1 MCGGGLVSEP
11 RVAVNPVSAGSS
23 SAPEASSSSA
33 FDAIAQARD
42 IDELERIRR
51 AVQAAN
57 EATYHWTVASDSLE
71 WDSEAAEVLQVNN
84 PANLATGRGFADLMD
99 TDNECSRFDTIMRS
113 KERDGGTGV
122 AYCIE
127 YQLRPNGRNS
137 HASLWVEDSGRW
149 YAGKDGKPAEAF
161 GVIRPIVDRRE
172 RDERLEFLSNCDPL
186 TGMMNRGRIADELAN
201 AIARSQKDGSSCG
214 FLIAIINNLAVVNDA
229 YGFDIADEVIVSVG
243 HRLRRVVRQDDHIAR
258 YSGAK
263 FAIVLNECTQD
274 ELSLAAERFL
284 RVARDSVIETEMGP
298 VWAMLS
304 IGGIFLPKHADSA
317 NSAMACAE
325 EALAEAK
332 RQPSDS
338 FVAFEPSAERISV
351 RALNARCAAEIVSGL
366 REDRFALAF
375 QPIISARSGEVAMHE
390 ALLRLKCDDQE
401 TIPASHLIPIA
412 EKLGLVRLIDRAVA
426 SLAARTLSTYPDA
439 RIAINVSG
447 VTATDPRC
455 FIQLI
460 EVLAKH
466 PGVAER
472 CIVEITETAALND
485 LEETV
490 AFVNRLREVGCKV
503 AIDDFGAGYTSFR
516 NLKVLNADIVK
527 IDGSFCNGLVENQ
540 DNQYFVRSLID
551 LADKFGMETV
561 AEWVNSEADAN
572 LLKEMGV
579 DYLQGFFFG
588 DAVLIEPWVEPEGQ
602 EQATIGNEASTPSE
616 ILSQRTDDRGDV
628 ADAVENAPAAV
639 RGTVASEHD
648 AEGSGAAPSQDQNS
662 AFLCRPHDVTEAEST
677 DPAQFTIGAATPGE
691 LIEQVLKESQEQVV
705 PFVPI
710 SDVAEP
716 RPEIPQ
722 EVRDEDPTQFVPVI
736 PPEDEAEDA
745 PADDTLGEPEA
756 SESAAV
762 PQDAQPVPPDGDGP
776 TEEID
781 DGGELGS
788 IGLDLSRLKSAVSA
802 LDANFSRPVEAVIGE
817 DEDKGGDDQ
826 LDMARAIKAAYGT
839 GGN

>member
-1 MCGGGLVSEP
+1 MSEP
-11 RVAVNPVSAGSS
+11 RVAVDPASVESVGASS
-23 SAPEASSSSA
+23 SASA
-33 FDAIAQARD
+33 IDAIAQARD
-42 IDELERIRR
+42 IEELERIRR
-51 AVQAAN
+51 AVQASG
-57 EATYHWTVASDSLE
+57 EATYHWIVASDTLE
-71 WDSEAAEVLQVNN
+71 WDSTAAEVLQVGN
-84 PANLATGRGFADLMD
+84 PSNLTTGRGYADIMD
-99 TDNECSRFDTIMRS
+99 PDNECSRFDAIMQS
-113 KERDGGTGV
+113 NERDNGAGV

-127 YQLRPNGRNS
+127 YQLRPKGRNS
-137 HASLWVEDSGRW
+137 HASVWVEDSGRW

-161 GVIRPIVDRRE
+161 GVIRPIADRRE

-186 TGMMNRGRIADELAN
+186 TGMMNRGRIADELAD
-201 AIARSQKDGSSCG
+201 AIARTQKDGTSCG

-243 HRLRRVVRQDDHIAR
+243 HRLRRVVRQDDQIAR

-263 FAIVLNECTQD
+263 FAILLNECTQE

-317 NSAMACAE
+317 NAAMACAE

-366 REDRFALAF
+366 REDRFALAY
-375 QPIISARSGEVAMHE
+375 QPVISARSGEVAMHE

-426 SLAARTLSTYPDA
+426 SLAVRTLSTYPDS

-485 LEETV
+485 LEATV
-490 AFVNRLREVGCKV
+490 AFVNRLREIGCKV

-527 IDGSFCNGLVENQ
+527 IDGSFCNGLVGNS
-540 DNQYFVRSLID
+540 DNQYFVQSLID

-561 AEWVNSEADAN
+561 AEWVNSDEDAN

-579 DYLQGFFFG
+579 DYLQGYFFG
-588 DAVLIEPWVEPEGQ
+588 DAVLIEPWVAPETDD
-602 EQATIGNEASTPSE
+602 AAVAPVPLCTPSE
-616 ILSQRTDDRGDV
+616 VVRQEEESGDTSY
-628 ADAVENAPAAV
+628 AEPENAHAMPRTEARSV
-639 RGTVASEHD
+639 DVQD
-648 AEGSGAAPSQDQNS
+648 AEDGVPDPEDEAVPAFTCKPDSPASVELTDKAAFSVGTASPSELMDQVIKEKQVQD
-662 AFLCRPHDVTEAEST
+662 D
-677 DPAQFTIGAATPGE
+677 
-691 LIEQVLKESQEQVV
+691 
-705 PFVPI
+705 PFVAVNEI
-710 SDVAEP
+710 EEP
-716 RPEIPQ
+716 RSEIP
-722 EVRDEDPTQFVPVI
+722 EDVHADDPDQFVPVI
-736 PPEDEAEDA
+736 PTEPEAETAAEDVDEVTSA
-745 PADDTLGEPEA
+745 AEDGAATEADDTLKCTEPD
-756 SESAAV
+756 
-762 PQDAQPVPPDGDGP
+762 DAP
-776 TEEID
+776 TTAEETAD
-781 DGGELGS
+781 DDAELGA

-802 LDANFSRPVEAVIGE
+802 LDSNFSRPIKPELPEE
-817 DEDKGGDDQ
+817 DVQEDADQ
-826 LDMARAIKAAYGT
+826 LDMARAIKAAFGSGA
-839 GGN
+839 GGA